1 MQTDQVSKTAMG
13 TAFMR
18 AYHAACDHP
27 KIFDDFLA
35 HRLIT
40 EEEHRAAEERH
51 LRAFQ
56 LFDPARAESCP
67 DRASAL
73 ACWMQSSAPPP
84 IVLGRARY
92 AEDHLEAA
100 VRRQQVQQY
109 VILGAGLDTFAW
121 RRPNSL
127 ARLKVFE
134 VDHPA
139 TQAYKR
145 RRLREMGLEEPD
157 RLHFLSVDF
166 SRDNLAGALRRSAY
180 DPQAPSFFSWLGVS
194 YYLSRADLFATLGA
208 IAEIAPAGS
217 AIIFDYLE
225 AEAFVPGKAA
235 GRVQFMMEILQR
247 VGEPMITG
255 LDPAT
260 LATDL
265 ASQGL
270 RLHEDL
276 GPDDIQRRFFAG
288 RPDGYHACEQTHFVA
303 AVVA

>member
-1 MQTDQVSKTAMG
+1 MQVDQVSKTAMG

-18 AYHAACDHP
+18 AYHAAWDHP

-35 HRLIT
+35 HRLLT
-40 EEEHRAAEERH
+40 EEEHRASEERH
-51 LRAFQ
+51 LMAFQ

-73 ACWMQSSAPPP
+73 ACWMQTSAPPP
-84 IVLGRARY
+84 IVLSRARY

-100 VRRQQVQQY
+100 VRRQEVQQY

-121 RRPNSL
+121 RRPPWL
-127 ARLKVFE
+127 ARLPVFE

-145 RRLREMGLEEPD
+145 RRLREMGLEEPAQ
-157 RLHFLSVDF
+157 LHFLPVDF

-180 DPQAPSFFSWLGVS
+180 DPQAPSFFSWLGVT

-208 IAEIAPAGS
+208 IAEVAPAGS
-217 AIIFDYLE
+217 AVIFDYLD
-225 AEAFVPGKAA
+225 AEALIPGKASR
-235 GRVQFMMEILQR
+235 RVQYMMEILQR

-260 LATDL
+260 LAADL
-265 ASQGL
+265 APLGL
-270 RLHEDL
+270 RLQENL
-276 GPDDIQRRFFAG
+276 GPDEIQRRFFAG
-288 RPDGYHACEQTHFVA
+288 RPDGYHACEQTYFAA